1 MHDKL
6 LQSKAEIEG
15 ASKAIEKIK
24 SEKKAY
30 KQKIKVK
37 NAVVLQQEQ
46 QIQQRQDHLDE
57 QSRIIN
63 EIKRDC
69 DRKELEIKDLTL

>member
-1 MHDKL
+1 
-6 LQSKAEIEG
+6 
-15 ASKAIEKIK
+15 
-24 SEKKAY
+24 
-30 KQKIKVK
+30 VK

-69 DRKELEIKDLTL
+69 DRKDLEIKDLTL